1 MDTFREILHVD
12 MNNCYASI
20 ETKLN
25 PALRGLPIAVT
36 GSVEERNG
44 IVLAKSQEAKI
55 MGVKTGEAIWEAKI
69 KCPNLITVPPHYEE
83 YLKHSLMARE
93 IYYSYTNQVEPFG
106 LDEAWLDVSG
116 SKRLKGTSLEI
127 ANEIRN
133 RMKNEVGVTVSIGV
147 SFNKVFAKLGS
158 DMKKP
163 DAITIIRRED
173 FKEKVWPLAVDE
185 MINIGKKTAKKL
197 NKLNIFTLGDL
208 ANSDLETIKRLL
220 GVNGVKLW
228 NYANG
233 NDISIVHDRDY
244 KFPIKS
250 VGNGTT
256 CREDLVTRDDV
267 YHAFQVLALKVCR
280 RLIEYGYQAYGVQIT
295 LRNTNL
301 EIEQFQEVFS
311 YPTFSSIIL
320 VERAM
325 RLFNKY
331 NFKQNIRSVGI
342 RAINLCDIYSTQIDI
357 FAIEEK
363 MVKKS
368 DLDRALYEIRDKYG
382 KESITFASLKDN
394 KKLPSELQEI
404 YTLPISR
411 M

>member
-147 SFNKVFAKLGS
+147 SFNKVFAKLVDHVIPGS
-158 DMKKP
+158 VEYQNNKRNTI
-163 DAITIIRRED
+163 AISAKTTLRER
-173 FKEKVWPLAVDE
+173 WQQIGDE
-185 MINIGKKTAKKL
+185 MQRTKMPEMYLATLDEKIGNNTLNQLSANNIYPVTTK
-197 NKLNIFTLGDL
+197 NIKQKYYSNNNIVLTFEELLTL
-208 ANSDLETIKRLL
+208 ANQKSTLWKSSDFSDEELYEKKSLLLKIIEQHNNRPYVVEYIKRRL
-220 GVNGVKLW
+220 VKLEI
-228 NYANG
+228 
-233 NDISIVHDRDY
+233 ND
-244 KFPIKS
+244 
-250 VGNGTT
+250 N
-256 CREDLVTRDDV
+256 
-267 YHAFQVLALKVCR
+267 
-280 RLIEYGYQAYGVQIT
+280 
-295 LRNTNL
+295 
-301 EIEQFQEVFS
+301 
-311 YPTFSSIIL
+311 
-320 VERAM
+320 
-325 RLFNKY
+325 
-331 NFKQNIRSVGI
+331 
-342 RAINLCDIYSTQIDI
+342 
-357 FAIEEK
+357 
-363 MVKKS
+363 
-368 DLDRALYEIRDKYG
+368 
-382 KESITFASLKDN
+382 
-394 KKLPSELQEI
+394 
-404 YTLPISR
+404 
-411 M
+411 